1 MTRIFAQI
9 NDHGRLIDVQ
19 VVSVIVS
26 GDGRRR
32 ASVQT
37 VDGTRPFPEYDYTM
51 GTYMSDS
58 RWISPDALTNVVQ
71 VVDVE
76 MALNLEAALE
86 AARN

>member
-1 MTRIFAQI
+1 
-9 NDHGRLIDVQ
+9 
-19 VVSVIVS
+19 
-26 GDGRRR
+26 
-32 ASVQT
+32 
-37 VDGTRPFPEYDYTM
+37 M